1 MMTDVPVIISKQSG
15 VAEILTHAIKV
26 DFWDINA
33 MADAIHGIIKYPALS
48 AMFRKFGREE
58 VDSLQ
63 WKHSASHVREVY
75 KKAIDKFHR

>member
-33 MADAIHGIIKYPALS
+33 MADAIYGIIKYPALP

-58 VDSLQ
+58 VDSLE
-63 WKHSASHVREVY
+63 WKHSAAHVREVY
-75 KKAIDKFHR
+75 KKAMR